1 MRDTLQV
8 AGNELVRTA
17 LRTGVRLVGHVMRW
31 ELDRA
36 VARYR
41 DTQHALRARYGVRPD
56 TPIRTYDDEV
66 RRSVEACAERDP
78 SVRFAY
84 TSGST
89 NEPKKIAFTPARI
102 RAIKRG
108 NLSVIARMLQRY
120 PISRAG
126 LFILSGLQDDDSLS
140 TLILSDRG
148 HEPPYLS
155 GLLMPARYLAMPAM
169 TAHVERYGTTA
180 ARTLLLVLS
189 NPGLIY
195 STNPSTLALFLTDL
209 YEYWD
214 RSTALIRA
222 LSRAPADFDRAT
234 HRIVG
239 RIAAPGWQDRLARIA
254 EATEPVP
261 MAQMCPGLRVYYCWD
276 GGYVRP
282 FLDQVRAYLP
292 SDRFRLIPMY
302 SMSTETIE
310 TVNYFDG
317 DRVRFLAIAPGVL
330 YDFLPDGAPDDP
342 AHLVP
347 PWELAPGRVYTMVV
361 SDAYGLV
368 RYQTEDL
375 FECTGRVGEVPDLR
389 FLRRRGLTYS
399 FTGEKLTDAQL
410 EQAFGEL
417 RARYPAL
424 PAAGVQLTLI
434 PWRAE
439 HARLPSYRLV
449 LAHPTAARPVDLP
462 PLEDIA
468 ASFEHSLGQ
477 INHEFAG
484 KRSSSRLDA
493 TRAVVLPYDQL
504 AAQLDP
510 KTRTDADRAGRV
522 WDTQF
527 KLLPLYKQLWHE
539 YDLDPA

>member
-1 MRDTLQV
+1 MRDTLQLT
-8 AGNELVRTA
+8 GNELVRTA
-17 LRTGVRLVGHVMRW
+17 LRTSVRLVGHVMRW
-31 ELDRA
+31 ELERA
-36 VARYR
+36 VAGYR
-41 DTQHALRARYGVRPD
+41 TTQTALRARYRIAAD

-66 RRSVEACAERDP
+66 RRAVEGYAARHP
-78 SVRFAY
+78 SARFAY

-89 NEPKKIAFTPARI
+89 DEPKKIAFTPARI

-108 NLSVIARMLQRY
+108 NLSVIARMLQHY
-120 PISRAG
+120 PIARAG
-126 LFILSGLQDDDSLS
+126 LFILSGLKDDDSLS

-148 HEPPYLS
+148 REPPYLS

-169 TAHVERYGTTA
+169 ARHVERYGTTA

-195 STNPSTLALFLTDL
+195 STNPSTLALYLTDL
-209 YEYWD
+209 YEHWE

-222 LSRAPADFDRAT
+222 LVRDPAGFDRDT
-234 HRIVG
+234 HRIVS
-239 RIAAPGWQDRLARIA
+239 RVAAAGWQERLARIA
-254 EATEPVP
+254 AATAPVP
-261 MAQMCPGLRVYYCWD
+261 MAELCPGLQVYYCWD

-292 SDRFRLIPMY
+292 PERFQLIPMY

-317 DRVRFLAIAPGVL
+317 DRVRFLAIAPGVYYEL
-330 YDFLPDGAPDDP
+330 LPEGSPDEP
-342 AHLVP
+342 ARLVA
-347 PWELAPGRVYTMVV
+347 PWELDEGGVYTMVV
-361 SDAYGLV
+361 SDAYGLT

-375 FECTGRVGEVPDLR
+375 FECTGRVGDVPDLR

-410 EQAFGEL
+410 ERAFAAL
-417 RARYPAL
+417 RERYPAL

-439 HARLPSYRLV
+439 DARLPSYRLA
-449 LAHPTAARPVDLP
+449 LAHPTAAAPRDLP
-462 PLEDIA
+462 PVSEIA
-468 ASFEHSLGQ
+468 ATFDALLGE
-477 INHEFAG
+477 INREFAG
-484 KRSSSRLDA
+484 KRSSGRLDA
-493 TRAVVLPYDQL
+493 TRAVALPYDRL
-504 AAQLDP
+504 AAHLDP
-510 KTRTDADRAGRV
+510 KTRSEADRAGRV

-539 YDLDPA
+539 YGLES